1 MTSTLSP
8 DARTFTAADRCDR
21 CGARAYVRACLSGG
35 GELTFCRHH
44 ANEYAPKLREIASN
58 IVEDGAPPA

>member
-1 MTSTLSP
+1 MTTTLSP

-21 CGARAYVRACLSGG
+21 CGARAYVRASLPSG

-44 ANEYAPKLREIASN
+44 AHEYAPRLRELASD
-58 IVEDGAPPA
+58 IVEDGSAPA